1 MPWQPVRWRAMRPTR
16 AAILAAALVA
26 AGAGTFSGVA
36 AADPDTPEPP
46 TPAAPAPDP
55 NASPAPPAGGLATS
69 IDHDGTFVVGKD
81 IAPGTYASA
90 GPVGDGAC
98 YWKRI
103 GDDQNP
109 IIDNAMTKKP
119 QTVAIEPTD
128 KAFKTSGCQPWAQ
141 TDAPPDA
148 QAQGGLLPALI
159 AGGQLRG
166 MLGTL
171 NNGARQYDG
180 SQVPTP

>member
-1 MPWQPVRWRAMRPTR
+1 MR
-16 AAILAAALVA
+16 AAILAATLVA
-26 AGAGTFSGVA
+26 AGAGTFSGTA
-36 AADPDTPEPP
+36 TADPTPEPP
-46 TPAAPAPDP
+46 TPAAPDP
-55 NASPAPPAGGLATS
+55 NAPAAPPPAAPAGALPTG

-90 GPVGDGAC
+90 GPVGNGTC

-103 GDDQNP
+103 GDDQANP

-128 KAFKTSGCQPWAQ
+128 KAFKTSGCQPWTP

-148 QAQGGLLPALI
+148 GSSGGLPALI
-159 AGGQLRG
+159 AGAQLRG
-166 MLGTL
+166 WLNTV

>member
-1 MPWQPVRWRAMRPTR
+1 MR
-16 AAILAAALVA
+16 AAILAATLVA
-26 AGAGTFSGVA
+26 AGAGTFSGIA
-36 AADPDTPEPP
+36 TADPTTPEPP

-55 NASPAPPAGGLATS
+55 NAGAEPPPAAPAGAPPGS

-90 GPVGDGAC
+90 GPVGNGTC

-103 GDDQNP
+103 GDDQTNP

-119 QTVAIEPTD
+119 QTVAIQPTD
-128 KAFKTSGCQPWAQ
+128 KAFKTSGCQAWTP
-141 TDAPPDA
+141 TDAPADA
-148 QAQGGLLPALI
+148 QPTGGLPALI
-159 AGGQLRG
+159 AGAQLRG
-166 MLGTL
+166 WLSTV

>member
-1 MPWQPVRWRAMRPTR
+1 MRPMR
-16 AAILAAALVA
+16 AAILAATLAA
-26 AGAGTFSGVA
+26 AGAGMFSGVA
-36 AADPDTPEPP
+36 TAD
-46 TPAAPAPDP
+46 PAAPNPPAPPVAPDP
-55 NASPAPPAGGLATS
+55 NTSPAPAGALATS

-128 KAFKTSGCQPWAQ
+128 KAFKTSGCQAWTL
-141 TDAPPDA
+141 TDAPADA
-148 QAQGGLLPALI
+148 QPAGGLSALI
-159 AGGQLRG
+159 AGAQLRG
-166 MLGTL
+166 WLNTV

>member
-1 MPWQPVRWRAMRPTR
+1 MRPMR
-16 AAILAAALVA
+16 AAILAATLVA
-26 AGAGTFSGVA
+26 AGAGTFSGIA
-36 AADPDTPEPP
+36 AADPTTPEPP
-46 TPAAPAPDP
+46 APAPAAPAPDP
-55 NASPAPPAGGLATS
+55 NAPPPAPPAGALATS
-69 IDHDGTFVVGKD
+69 IDHDGTFVVGQD

-90 GPVGDGAC
+90 GPVANGTC

-128 KAFKTSGCQPWAQ
+128 KAFKTSGCQPWTQ

-148 QAQGGLLPALI
+148 QPQGGLPAVI
-159 AGGQLRG
+159 AGAQLRG

-180 SQVPTP
+180 SRIPSP

>member
-1 MPWQPVRWRAMRPTR
+1 MR

-26 AGAGTFSGVA
+26 AGVGTFSGVA
-36 AADPDTPEPP
+36 AADPDTPEPTP
-46 TPAAPAPDP
+46 APPAPAAPAP
-55 NASPAPPAGGLATS
+55 AAPAGGLATS

-90 GPVGDGAC
+90 GPVGSGAC

-109 IIDNAMTKKP
+109 IIDNAMTKKA

-180 SQVPTP
+180 SQVPMP